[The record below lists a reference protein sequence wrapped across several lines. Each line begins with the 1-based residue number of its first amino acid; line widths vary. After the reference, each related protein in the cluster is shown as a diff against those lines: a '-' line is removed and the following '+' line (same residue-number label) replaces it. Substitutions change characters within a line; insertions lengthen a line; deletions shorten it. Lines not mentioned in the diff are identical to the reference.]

1 MTWARES
8 ERASEPARGRER
20 ERDREGDTYVNQNE
34 RVRIVAREGDIST
47 RAYRGGGGGGGR
59 EDSGAR
65 CFLTGE
71 RA

>member
-1 MTWARES
+1 MES
-8 ERASEPARGRER
+8 ERER
-20 ERDREGDTYVNQNE
+20 EDDTVNRNE
-34 RVRIVAREGDIST
+34 RVRIEAREGDIST
-47 RAYRGGGGGGGR
+47 RAYRGGGGGGREG

>member
-20 ERDREGDTYVNQNE
+20 EREGDTYVNQNE

>member
-8 ERASEPARGRER
+8 ERASEPARER

-47 RAYRGGGGGGGR
+47 RAYRGGGGGGR

>member
-1 MTWARES
+1 M
-8 ERASEPARGRER
+8 
-20 ERDREGDTYVNQNE
+20 NQNE

-47 RAYRGGGGGGGR
+47 RAYRGGGGGR